1 MQDADHQSADPDA
14 SIDHDLSQDDI
25 AMQTHPSTK
34 AFGKVCFPIVEK
46 QTDDLNRVR
55 SRQGHSVRPVTL
67 RQVLD
72 AKQDYPDKK
81 ADWKLYDRDID
92 NVRDPPFCGIAR
104 WPSSRPVSVDHG
116 RRDGHTGD
124 DQGGRVPRVVQGY
137 RWHQPRLCDGLPPF

>member
-25 AMQTHPSTK
+25 AMQTQPDTK
-34 AFGKVCFPIVEK
+34 AFGGVCFPIVEK
-46 QTDDLNRVR
+46 QTEDLNRVR

-72 AKQDYPDKK
+72 AKPDLADTK
-81 ADWKLYDRDID
+81 AWTLYDRKID
-92 NVRDPPFCGIAR
+92 NVRDSHLCGTAR
-104 WPSSRPVSVDHG
+104 WLSSRSVPVDHG